1 VGELEKGKASKG
13 GVFSA
18 DKVVFKRR
26 FFELSGGVLNQY
38 ETEDAYR
45 KGASVAAADATRVR
59 DYVLLEAL
67 EIAKAGPSLAHTA
80 TTVAKGDE
88 GRTLTLQA
96 ADGKGGVLM
105 LRAPDRETRDDWG
118 RALFAAG
125 AARPA
130 LPTE

>member
-1 VGELEKGKASKG
+1 
-13 GVFSA
+13 
-18 DKVVFKRR
+18 
-26 FFELSGGVLNQY
+26 
-38 ETEDAYR
+38 
-45 KGASVAAADATRVR
+45 
-59 DYVLLEAL
+59 
-67 EIAKAGPSLAHTA
+67 
-80 TTVAKGDE
+80 VAKGDE